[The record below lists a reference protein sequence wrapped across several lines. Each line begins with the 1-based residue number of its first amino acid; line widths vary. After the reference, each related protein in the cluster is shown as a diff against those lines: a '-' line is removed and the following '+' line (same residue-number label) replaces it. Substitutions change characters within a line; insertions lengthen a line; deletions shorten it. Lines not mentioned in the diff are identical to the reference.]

1 MKRITTILVAVLA
14 VTGVATSAFA
24 QKIGVID
31 TKTVLESMPEVAAA
45 NQKLQAMQKN
55 WQDSLQLMQTAM
67 QSKADAYK
75 KVLDSMTPERKDQAN
90 AELMQ
95 MNDAMMK
102 FKDQKFGQTGD
113 LAQAQQTMFAPI
125 FDKIKAVIATI
136 GKKDKLAVVLDKTAT
151 FYSEGAEDISLK
163 AIDELKAANSSAK

>member
-1 MKRITTILVAVLA
+1 
-14 VTGVATSAFA
+14 
-24 QKIGVID
+24 
-31 TKTVLESMPEVAAA
+31 
-45 NQKLQAMQKN
+45 
-55 WQDSLQLMQTAM
+55 
-67 QSKADAYK
+67 
-75 KVLDSMTPERKDQAN
+75 
-90 AELMQ
+90 MQ